1 MGIGRIV
8 IVGTGHAGVQV
19 AASLRQ
25 DGFEGELFLIGEETD
40 LPYHKPPLSK
50 TFLKDDVPELQLLR
64 PEDFYTRNRVE
75 LLSGRCVSA
84 IDPCGKRLAFADGAA
99 LAYDRL
105 ILATGARPRLP
116 AVPGTDLD
124 GVLALRNRADG
135 LALRA
140 ALPATGDVVVVG
152 GGFIGMELASTFAAL
167 GRSVT
172 VLEAAPRILGR
183 AVSPLISNYLAE
195 RAVASGIRILTGT
208 GLAAIAGEAG
218 RVIRVTTG
226 DGQSLPAQ
234 LVVIGIGV
242 EPNVELAAAAGLACS
257 NGIAVD
263 AAFRTSA
270 PDIYAVG
277 DVASYEHW
285 LAGRVL
291 RLESVQNATD
301 QARSVAA
308 HLLGRSAPFRAVPWF
323 WSDQGDA
330 RLQMVGLAFDPDQ
343 DVVRGD
349 PQSGAFSVFRYRGD
363 RLLSIETVNR
373 PSDHMLGRKLLAAGI
388 ALPIAM
394 VRDAGADLRSL
405 LEGEPKTSARA
416 AVASS

>member
-1 MGIGRIV
+1 MGIGRIA
-8 IVGTGHAGVQV
+8 IVGTGHAGVQA

-25 DGFEGELFLIGEETD
+25 DGFEGELFVIGEETD

-84 IDPCGKRLAFADGAA
+84 IDPAGKQLEFTDGGA

-105 ILATGARPRLP
+105 VLATGARPRLP
-116 AVPGTDLD
+116 AVPGTDLE

-140 ALPATGDVVVVG
+140 ALPAAGDVVVVG
-152 GGFIGMELASTFAAL
+152 GGFIGMELASTFAVL

-183 AVSPLISNYLAE
+183 AVSPLISDHLAE

-218 RVIRVTTG
+218 RVRRVVTG

-242 EPNVELAAAAGLACS
+242 EPNVERAAAAGLACS

-270 PDIYAVG
+270 PDIYAIG

-308 HLLGRSAPFRAVPWF
+308 HLLGRPAPFRAVPWF

-330 RLQMVGLAFDPDQ
+330 RLQMVGLAFEPDR

-388 ALPIAM
+388 APPIAM

-416 AVASS
+416 AVVSS

>member
-1 MGIGRIV
+1 MGVGRIA
-8 IVGTGHAGVQV
+8 IVGTGHAGVQL

-64 PEDFYTRNRVE
+64 PEDFYARNRVE

-84 IDPCGKRLAFADGAA
+84 IDTGGKRLELADGGA
-99 LAYDRL
+99 LAFDRL

-116 AVPGTDLD
+116 ALPGTDLD

-140 ALPATGDVVVVG
+140 ALPAAGDVVVVG

-183 AVSPLISNYLAE
+183 AVSPLISDHLAE

-226 DGQSLPAQ
+226 NGQSLPAQ

-242 EPNVELAAAAGLACS
+242 EPNVELAAAAGLACA

-263 AAFRTSA
+263 GAFRTSA

-308 HLLGRSAPFRAVPWF
+308 HLLGRPAPFRAVPWF

-343 DVVRGD
+343 DAVRGD

-388 ALPIAM
+388 APPIAM

-416 AVASS
+416 AVVSS

>member
-1 MGIGRIV
+1 MDIGRIV

-19 AASLRQ
+19 AASLLQ

-64 PEDFYTRNRVE
+64 PEDFYARNRVE
-75 LLSGRCVSA
+75 LLSGRCVST
-84 IDPCGKRLAFADGAA
+84 IDPAGKQLAFADGAA

-116 AVPGTDLD
+116 AVPGADLD

-140 ALPATGDVVVVG
+140 ALPAAGEVVVVG

-195 RAVASGIRILTGT
+195 TAVASGIRILTGT

-263 AAFRTSA
+263 GAFRTSA
-270 PDIYAVG
+270 PDVYAVG

-308 HLLGRSAPFRAVPWF
+308 HLLGRPAPFRAVPWF

-330 RLQMVGLAFDPDQ
+330 RLQMVGLAFDPDR

-388 ALPIAM
+388 APPIAM

-416 AVASS
+416 AVVSS